1 VKSRGWLLR
10 CAVSVVACA
19 ALLWLVD
26 WTEFLRTAKL
36 ANGYWLALVLVLVLG
51 DRVFMVYKWMILLRC
66 SGLPVSQGKVF
77 HAYFVGAFW
86 EAFLPASIGGDVMR
100 VTWLARRV
108 ANTGK
113 IISSVVIE
121 KLLGAVALALVAVAS
136 FGLLARHLAEASADL
151 LVAIVAILSISL
163 VGMTIVFSHR
173 AHDVMKA
180 VIAEIPLRG
189 LNEMVEKVRVGV
201 LEFRG
206 KPVLV
211 GGVLLLSVCEQ
222 AFPIVANFTLARAVS
237 VNLPFK
243 WAVIG
248 MPIILA
254 VSRMPI
260 SVAGLGIMEGAYA
273 LVFSYAGVPLTQS
286 IIMAVTGRVL
296 VLISSLPGIW
306 WTVSISKDD
315 VPLSVD
321 DREPEFQE
329 GK

>member
-1 VKSRGWLLR
+1 MKRTGRLFRYVASF
-10 CAVSVVACA
+10 VACG
-19 ALLWLVD
+19 ALLWLVE
-26 WTEFLRTAKL
+26 WTEFFQTAKL
-36 ANGYWLALVLVLVLG
+36 ANRYWLALVLVVVLG

-77 HAYFVGAFW
+77 RAYFVGAFW
-86 EAFLPASIGGDVMR
+86 EAFLPASIGGDVVR
-100 VTWLARRV
+100 VAWLARRV
-108 ANTGK
+108 ANTSK
-113 IISSVVIE
+113 IISSVVVE
-121 KLLGAVALALVAVAS
+121 KLLGALALALVAVGS

-151 LVAIVAILSISL
+151 MVAIVAILSISL

-173 AHDVMKA
+173 AHHVMKA
-180 VIAEIPLRG
+180 LIAKIPLRG
-189 LNEMVEKVRVGV
+189 LNGMVEKARAGV

-222 AFPIVANFTLARAVS
+222 AFPIAANFILARAIS
-237 VNLPFK
+237 VNLSLK

-254 VSRMPI
+254 VARMPI
-260 SVAGLGIMEGAYA
+260 SVAGLGITEGAYA

-286 IIMAVTGRVL
+286 VVMAVTGRII

-306 WTVSISKDD
+306 WTVSKDD
-315 VPLSVD
+315 APLLVANPG
-321 DREPEFQE
+321 PE
-329 GK
+329 GGPVVC